1 MFKQIKSV
9 FFWSMLYKFRKR
21 LTFVA
26 ILLSI
31 VLLSQWIYSDIVEYL
46 ALTKNTAYL
55 SFVLLSKWLIIL
67 FNIALSAYLILTIFK
82 SDQVKEEAE
91 IVKTDKKSNKKEPLS
106 QREKEFMSKKIRTES
121 EILLQKKIKEHKGK
135 KNES

>member
-106 QREKEFMSKKIRTES
+106 QREKEFMSKKIRTE
-121 EILLQKKIKEHKGK
+121 QKYYFK
-135 KNES
+135 KR